1 MDDVIGQ
8 VAWNKLALHSG
19 RQCTATSKQSGERC
33 KRAPIVGGFVCSIH
47 GGSIPAVKKSARER
61 LLAMVDPALDALL
74 RALHTG
80 PPCAHCGRSDAD
92 RDPVVLRAAQ
102 VVLDRAGYHPTLA
115 IQQATAPNP
124 YENYTPAELAD
135 RAEAIAIECR
145 RVANEEAV
153 RLLPDAT
160 DAVPLDDAFLVPED
174 EEPGVSDAALQND
187 EQRIPFGND
196 TPDESTGVEDEQK

>member
-74 RALHTG
+74 RALQAG
-80 PPCAHCGRSDAD
+80 PPCKHCGRSDSD
-92 RDPVVLRAAQ
+92 KDPVVIRAAQ
-102 VVLDRAGYHPTLA
+102 MVLDRSGYHPTLA
-115 IQQATAPNP
+115 IQQAPEPNP
-124 YENYTPAELAD
+124 YENHTAAELAD

-145 RVANEEAV
+145 RMVNEEAA
-153 RLLPDAT
+153 RLLPEAT
-160 DAVPLDDAFLVPED
+160 DAEEDYLVPDD
-174 EEPGVSDAALQND
+174 EPVSDAAIQNE
-187 EQRIPFGND
+187 EQRNPFGKD
-196 TPDESTGVEDEQK
+196 TLEEGTGVEDEQK